1 MNTITKNFV
10 GVDVSKSWLDVH
22 IHPKKQTM
30 RIDNTQAGI
39 DKLLQIF
46 PHNNITQIVCES
58 SGGYE
63 NLLINICSNAGYKV
77 WRVDPKRIKAF
88 IASEGVKAKTDKID
102 AKMIALFASQKETS
116 YTQSQRSDTDEKARA
131 LVRRKAD
138 LTEMAAIEKRRLKG
152 PTGQFC
158 KDQIEYLIS
167 IINEEIESLETEIHG
182 LIAQNAELSAKND
195 ILQSIPGIGKSTAA
209 ALIADMPELGTIDN
223 KKIAAL
229 LGVVPYTKQSGTYK
243 GCETIYGGRPAPRKA
258 LYMAALCAT
267 RYNEPMKF
275 FYNRL
280 REKGKK
286 PKVAVVAVMNKL
298 IVTINAMLRKNE
310 KWSPA

>member
-1 MNTITKNFV
+1 
-10 GVDVSKSWLDVH
+10 
-22 IHPKKQTM
+22 M
-30 RIDNTQAGI
+30 RVDNTQVGI
-39 DKLLQIF
+39 EQLLQIF
-46 PHNNITQIVCES
+46 SHNNIAQIVCES

-63 NLLINICSNAGYKV
+63 NLLISLCAAAGYKV
-77 WRVDPKRIKAF
+77 WRVDPKRVKAF

-102 AKMIALFASQKETS
+102 AKMIALFASQKEAS
-116 YTQSQRSDTDEKARA
+116 YTQSQRSDTDEKIRA

-158 KDQIEYLIS
+158 KGSIERHLDVINQDIQSLEIEIQDLIS
-167 IINEEIESLETEIHG
+167 
-182 LIAQNAELSAKND
+182 QNAELSAKSD

-223 KKIAAL
+223 KKAAAL
-229 LGVVPYTKQSGTYK
+229 LGVVPYTKQSGMYK

-267 RYNEPMKF
+267 RFNKPMRI
-275 FYNRL
+275 FYGRL

-298 IVTINAMLRKNE
+298 VSTMNAMLRKNE
-310 KWSPA
+310 KWGHA